1 MFILFSKQD
10 FFSLGFRKHVLGMN
24 MIIFLSIFL
33 CMHFVGR
40 RRVYMF
46 FIIIYRIQA
55 FISSITVIAL
65 FKNDRYFLW
74 LLEIKKKNKAVIITI
89 EYHYL

>member
-1 MFILFSKQD
+1 
-10 FFSLGFRKHVLGMN
+10 
-24 MIIFLSIFL
+24 
-33 CMHFVGR
+33 
-40 RRVYMF
+40 MF